1 MNLEAEKIID
11 KISEVITRK
20 DVQPGYPDAQ
30 SIAKGVKKEPG
41 QVPGITWCNRAAYYI
56 ATALGGDMAPFLDK
70 RGINWTTAN
79 MMYIFAERNAGEL
92 DGKTAQETANAGG
105 LVLAACY
112 NDKGSGHVAIV
123 CPSDEEYDEALGP
136 LVGETGA
143 KCRITNSKLAFEKYG
158 YKARF
163 FVIPKKGE

>member
-1 MNLEAEKIID
+1 MKEAAQRIID
-11 KISEVITRK
+11 TVKEHLDDP
-20 DVQPGYPDAQ
+20 DVQPGYPDANGN
-30 SIAKGVKKEPG
+30 KNT
-41 QVPGITWCNRAAYYI
+41 TWCNRGAHRI

-79 MMYIFAERNAGEL
+79 MMYIFAEWNAKEL
-92 DGKTAQETANAGG
+92 YAREAQIMANDGG

-112 NDKGSGHVAIV
+112 NSKGSGHVAIV
-123 CPSDEEYDEALGP
+123 CPSEEEYDEALGP

-143 KCRITNSKLAFEKYG
+143 KCRITHSKLAFEKYG

-163 FVIPKKGE
+163 FMIPKKEAL

>member
-1 MNLEAEKIID
+1 MKSRARE
-11 KISEVITRK
+11 ITDAILNVLDDP
-20 DVQPGYPDAQ
+20 DVQPGYPDANGN
-30 SIAKGVKKEPG
+30 KNT
-41 QVPGITWCNRAAYYI
+41 TWCNRGAHRI

-92 DGKTAQETANAGG
+92 DGKTAQETANDGG

-123 CPSDEEYDEALGP
+123 CPSDDAYDEALGP

-143 KCRITNSKLAFEKYG
+143 KCRITHSKLAFEKYG
-158 YKARF
+158 YQARF